1 MMNQETLRI
10 MARHYY
16 AEYRKNGGDID
27 VAMRVT
33 LDEFSVPDIIRGT
46 VAEEIRNYHSETVIS
61 LPRKTV
67 FSIRRRL
74 GHVRKTFTEMSLP
87 NGDRD

>member
-1 MMNQETLRI
+1 MNQETLRI
-10 MARHYY
+10 MARQYY

-33 LDEFSVPDIIRGT
+33 LDEFSVPEIIRGT

-61 LPRKTV
+61 LPRKRVIT
-67 FSIRRRL
+67 FRRRL
-74 GHVRKTFTEMSLP
+74 DYVGRTFTELSVP